1 MAKAKVKHLDEA
13 INRLFKR
20 YESNLRKAM
29 QTASDEAEFDI
40 RLEAESCLARYY
52 DNYDP
57 NWYRR
62 DERLIQAFVPYN
74 YISKEHDKLV
84 VKVGMGY
91 DSNRLDGVY
100 YSNGST
106 KDEFNPVNSSWVLS
120 NYLDGIHP
128 TTNGYPLYAD
138 TLEYIPVQDDV
149 SPNEHMNTFLQEYV
163 ETFNRNVLKSF
174 AKYVITRR

>member
-13 INRLFKR
+13 IDRLFKR

-57 NWYRR
+57 NWYHRT
-62 DERLIQAFVPYN
+62 ESLIQAFVPYN
-74 YISKEHDKLV
+74 DISKDKDRLV
-84 VKVGMGY
+84 ARVGMGY
-91 DSNRLDGVY
+91 DPSRLEGLYNSNA
-100 YSNGST
+100 SQKT
-106 KDEFNPVNSSWVLS
+106 EFNPVDGSWILS
-120 NYLDGIHP
+120 NYLEGIHP

-138 TLEYIPVQDDV
+138 TLEYIPIRDAV
-149 SPNEHMNTFLQEYV
+149 SPNEHMNAFLQNYIK
-163 ETFNRNVLKSF
+163 TFNSNVLKSF